1 MKSLVLNALKVIA
14 SACLL
19 LALVVALLFAQR
31 IYTIFNPP
39 VNHVLFWLNDDDV
52 HSKLKARISS
62 GVDVNQVNDHGR
74 ALIHLAVV
82 YGTPESLLLLID
94 AGAYISTR
102 NNFGQTALHLA
113 VDGGSA
119 ENIRV
124 LLRNGADVNASDKF
138 QISPLHKAVSLGAS
152 GPTKGDNV
160 ALLLSAGADV
170 NARNEQGE
178 TPVHWAVTSYYLEYC
193 LVPLLKAGGN
203 PDSINNQGETP
214 LHLASRMGVER
225 AVELLLEYGADVT
238 IRDKNGNTAIDNALN
253 LPEPFTASIM
263 GKLRSIK

>member
-1 MKSLVLNALKVIA
+1 MKSLVLNVLKVVA

-19 LALVVALLFAQR
+19 LALVVAVLFAQR

-52 HSKLKARISS
+52 HSKLKARITSS
-62 GVDVNQVNDHGR
+62 VDVNQVNDHGR
-74 ALIHLAVV
+74 ALIHLAAV
-82 YGTPESLLLLID
+82 YGTPESLLFLID

-119 ENIRV
+119 ENIRA

-152 GPTKGDNV
+152 GSTKGDNV
-160 ALLLSAGADV
+160 ALLLSAGAEV
-170 NARNEQGE
+170 NAKNE
-178 TPVHWAVTSYYLEYC
+178 
-193 LVPLLKAGGN
+193 
-203 PDSINNQGETP
+203 QGETP
-214 LHLASRMGVER
+214 LHLASRLGIER
-225 AVELLLEYGADVT
+225 AVELLLEYGADIT
-238 IRDKNGNTAIDNALN
+238 IRDKSGNTAIDNALN
-253 LPEPFTASIM
+253 LLEPFTASIM
-263 GKLRSIK
+263 EKLRSIKYE